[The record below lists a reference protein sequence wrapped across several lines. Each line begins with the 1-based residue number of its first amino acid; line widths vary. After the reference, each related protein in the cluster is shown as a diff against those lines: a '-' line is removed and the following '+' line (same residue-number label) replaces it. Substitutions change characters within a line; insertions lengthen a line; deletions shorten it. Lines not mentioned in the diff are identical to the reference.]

1 MSQESPVN
9 LPDLTA
15 SRPVGRVHE
24 AQEAASQASSV
35 DPGAE
40 RHRPWTKGR
49 VLTHAFLGTMAV
61 LWLFPLL
68 YAVLASMRS
77 YDYTSTHGYL
87 SFGGFTFSNYAKA
100 WEAGAFGHK
109 FVNSAI
115 ITIPAVAIT
124 LFLACMVAFVI
135 ARFNWKFNTIMLAL
149 FLVGNLLPPQ
159 ALLIP
164 VFKIFQKIEVPFWLS
179 ESGTLLN
186 THLGLILV
194 NVAFQLG
201 FCTFV
206 LSNFMKALPKEI
218 YESAQVDGTSLW
230 GQFWRLTLPLCR
242 PSLAALAT
250 LETTWIYNEFFWATV
265 LLQSGDKFPITSSL
279 TNLAGTFFT
288 DNNLV
293 AAGSLIIALP
303 TLIIYFALQ
312 KHFVS
317 GLTMGATKG

>member
-9 LPDLTA
+9 LPDLPA

-24 AQEAASQASSV
+24 AQEAASQATSV
-35 DPGAE
+35 DPGAQ

-87 SFGGFTFSNYAKA
+87 SFGGFTFSNYTKA

-164 VFKIFQKIEVPFWLS
+164 VFKIFQKIEVPSWLS